1 MTSRSMPR
9 NRYMVAIVFLTFFVM
24 SLLTNILGPIVPDII
39 SSFKVSLAAAAFL
52 PFSFFIAYGV
62 LSIPAGFL
70 VERFGE
76 KPVMIVAFLVGTVG
90 SLSFAF
96 HPSYAVAVVSLF
108 VMGSAMATLQTAIN
122 PLLRVSGGEEH
133 FAFNSAFAQLVFGSA
148 SFLSPYLYSYLVLN
162 LGNQH
167 TGRNGL
173 LEILARITPPSLP
186 WASMYWIF
194 AVFTLAMVVVLF
206 FSRFPRVDLTVD
218 EKAGS
223 LQTYGSLFRKPMVW
237 AFFLCVFTYVGSE
250 QGTAN
255 WISEFLSK
263 YHGYDPHTTGAT
275 AVSWFWGL
283 LTAGCFIGM
292 LLLKM
297 FDSRYVLIGACLGAL
312 LCLTAA
318 LFGRASVSVIAFP
331 AIGFFASVMWPILVS
346 LGLNSVAEHH
356 GSLAGIL
363 STGIMGG
370 AVVPVIIGRIGD
382 HFGLRTGV
390 AFLYVT
396 FGCVLSVGFWA
407 KPLITNAIVNFK
419 KADFEHTR
427 DARLAGHK

>member
-1 MTSRSMPR
+1 MMTSHPTPR

-39 SSFKVSLAAAAFL
+39 NSFSVSLAAAAFL

-62 LSIPAGFL
+62 MSIPAGFL

-76 KPVMIVAFLVGTVG
+76 KPVMIAAFLVGTAG

-96 HPSYAVAVVSLF
+96 HPSYQVAVFSLF
-108 VMGSAMATLQTAIN
+108 VMGSGMATLQTAIN

-148 SFLSPYLYSYLVLN
+148 SFLSPYMYSYLVLN
-162 LGNQH
+162 LGNEH
-167 TGRNGL
+167 AHRNWL
-173 LEILARITPPSLP
+173 LDLLARFTPPSLP

-194 AVFTLAMVVVLF
+194 AVFTLAMVAVLL
-206 FSRFPRVDLTVD
+206 FSRLPRVELTSD
-218 EKAGS
+218 ERAGS
-223 LQTYGSLFRKPMVW
+223 LEMYGSLFRKPMVW
-237 AFFLCVFTYVGSE
+237 AFFLCVFAYVGSE
-250 QGTAN
+250 QGTAD
-255 WISEFLSK
+255 WISKFLSQ

-292 LLLKM
+292 LLLKI

-318 LFGRASVSVIAFP
+318 LFGPAKIALIAFP
-331 AIGFFASVMWPILVS
+331 GIGLFASVMWPILVS
-346 LGLNSVAEHH
+346 LALNSVSEHH
-356 GSLAGIL
+356 GSFAGIL

-382 HFGLRTGV
+382 HFGLRAGV

-396 FGCVLSVGFWA
+396 FACVLSAGFWA
-407 KPLITNAIVNFK
+407 RPLITNETVRLK
-419 KADFEHTR
+419 KAEVQP
-427 DARLAGHK
+427 AV

>member
-1 MTSRSMPR
+1 
-9 NRYMVAIVFLTFFVM
+9 MVAIVFLTFFVM

-39 SSFKVSLAAAAFL
+39 SSFNVSLAAAAFL

-76 KPVMIVAFLVGTVG
+76 KPVMVIAFLVGTLG

-96 HPSYAVAVVSLF
+96 HPTYGVAVVSLF

-122 PLLRVSGGEEH
+122 PLLRVSGGEEN

-148 SFLSPYLYSYLVLN
+148 SFLSPYMYSYLVLN
-162 LGNQH
+162 LGS
-167 TGRNGL
+167 GRTNRNPL
-173 LEILARITPPSLP
+173 LNILAKLTPPALP
-186 WASMYWIF
+186 WAAMYWIF
-194 AVFTLAMVVVLF
+194 AVFTLAMVVLLF
-206 FSRFPRVDLTVD
+206 FSRFPRVELTS
-218 EKAGS
+218 EEQAGS
-223 LQTYGSLFRKPMVW
+223 LQTYGALFRKPMVW
-237 AFFLCVFTYVGSE
+237 AFFVCVFAYVGSE

-263 YHGYDPHTTGAT
+263 YHGYDPHTTGAA

-292 LLLKM
+292 LLLKL
-297 FDSRYVLIGACLGAL
+297 FDSRYVLIGTCVGAL
-312 LCLTAA
+312 LCLTAG
-318 LFGRASVSVIAFP
+318 LFGPASVAVIALP
-331 AIGFFASVMWPILVS
+331 AIGLFASVMWPILVS
-346 LGLNSVAEHH
+346 LGLNSVSEHH
-356 GSLAGIL
+356 GSFAGIL

-370 AVVPVIIGRIGD
+370 AVVPLIIGRIGD
-382 HFGLRTGV
+382 HFGLRGGM

-396 FGCVLSVGFWA
+396 FGCVLSVGFWS
-407 KPLITNAIVNFK
+407 KPIINNATVSLK
-419 KADFEHTR
+419 RAEVQPT
-427 DARLAGHK
+427 APA